1 MANSDIFAET
11 LSYLNELPSDSSL
24 WQLEIP
30 NFLASLSAITDEK
43 ARQRESVRISLETF
57 IKKFVVE
64 NSERLDWLGIE
75 RDDWGTFDR
84 LSVDFLFEAKG
95 FLESLGSLFDE
106 YDSIPSEGPSMAETE
121 TLFEKKT
128 GIFMKNHL

>member
-1 MANSDIFAET
+1 M
-11 LSYLNELPSDSSL
+11 
-24 WQLEIP
+24 
-30 NFLASLSAITDEK
+30 
-43 ARQRESVRISLETF
+43 
-57 IKKFVVE
+57 VE

-106 YDSIPSEGPSMAETE
+106 YDSIPSEEPSMAETE

-128 GIFMKNHL
+128 GIFSRMRHVKSSIDAILGDNDTTSEVDPINRTGG